1 MAILFNDQSKIWWEY
16 TDKKERAKAL
26 FDHINALKNRQSAGV
41 TDRNLRHAR
50 LYGNS
55 EISGLRPYQYSNTL
69 TDRTLT
75 MNVIQAAVDTATAR
89 VGKSKPRPQFL
100 TFKGNYKLKKEA
112 EKLQLFTDGMFEEN
126 KMYPLGQRVFKDAGI
141 MGTGAI
147 KFFKG
152 KRLVKE
158 GKYKTAII
166 AERVFIDEI
175 VVDEVECMYD
185 DPISM
190 YQLKVVPRRTLKALY
205 PKKTK
210 VIDDAKADNDITYL
224 YSGLDQMTVVCE
236 AWKLPSGPGSGDGL
250 HIIACDSGEL
260 FEEEWTHDWWPFEF
274 FRWNRRPFGFY
285 GQGIAEMLTGIQ
297 YEINK
302 LLKVIQLSMH
312 LGSIPK
318 IFLDANSKI
327 VKQHLNNE
335 IGGIITY
342 QGMKPSYDQLMAVPP
357 VLFEQL
363 QKLYERS
370 FDLVGLSQMSVTGQ
384 KPAGLNSGKA
394 LRTFNN
400 IEADRFSIVAQD
412 YDSFMVGCAK
422 KFILMS
428 EMVAKKDKT
437 LSVTAFNNK
446 EIEDIKWSEIDLER
460 DQWCMR
466 VFPTNFL
473 QNTPEGK
480 IEDVKDL
487 MSIGMLDRNQA
498 SSLMDFPDLD
508 QFTQYNNAATD
519 DIMAV
524 MYDIIEEGK
533 YNPPMPQQALDYGK
547 KLFQQVW
554 LKMKHQSLEPEK
566 LEMLLR
572 WVEDADMLQ
581 QKVMAPIG
589 NPNASIV
596 VGQQPGN
603 TGVATTPPTQGQ
615 QSATPQPT
623 QGQMAPMPQ
632 Q

>member
-26 FDHINALKNRQSAGV
+26 FDHITALKNRQSAGV

-75 MNVIQAAVDTATAR
+75 MNVVQAACDTATAR
-89 VGKSKPRPQFL
+89 IGKSKPRPQFL
-100 TFKGNYKLKKEA
+100 TYKGNYKLKKEA
-112 EKLQLFTDGMFEEN
+112 EKLQLYTDGTFEEN
-126 KMYPLGQRVFKDAGI
+126 NMYQTGQRIFKDGCI
-141 MGTGAI
+141 MGTGTI

-152 KRLVKE
+152 KREVKE
-158 GKYKTAII
+158 GKWKTAIRS
-166 AERVFIDEI
+166 ERVFIDEI
-175 VVDEVECMYD
+175 VVDEVECMYN
-185 DPISM
+185 DPISL

-205 PKKTK
+205 PKKSAM
-210 VIDDAKADNDITYL
+210 IDEAKADNDITYL

-236 AWKLPSGPGSGDGL
+236 AWKLPSGPDAKDGL
-250 HIIACDSGEL
+250 HIICVDSGEL
-260 FEEEWTHDWWPFEF
+260 FTEEWCQEWFPFEF

-285 GQGIAEMLTGIQ
+285 GQGIAEILTGVQ

-342 QGMKPSYDQLMAVPP
+342 QGMKPSYDQLMAIPP

-363 QKLYERS
+363 QRLYERA
-370 FDLVGLSQMSVTGQ
+370 FDLIGLSQMSVSGD
-384 KPAGLNSGKA
+384 KPKGLDSGKA

-400 IEADRFSIVAQD
+400 IESDRFSIVAQD
-412 YDSFMVGCAK
+412 YDHFMVNCAR

-428 EMVAKKDKT
+428 EQVAKKDKD

-446 EIEDIKWSEIDLER
+446 EIEDIKWSEINLER

-524 MYDIIEEGK
+524 MYDIIEEGI

-581 QKVMAPIG
+581 QMAMPAVG
-589 NPNASIV
+589 NPNAQVTI
-596 VGQQPGN
+596 GQQPGN
-603 TGVATTPPTQGQ
+603 TGTSVDPGQ
-615 QSATPQPT
+615 QQPA
-623 QGQMAPMPQ
+623 QMPQ

>member
-1 MAILFNDQSKIWWEY
+1 MAILFNDQSIIWWEVK
-16 TDKKERAKAL
+16 DKKDRAKAL
-26 FDHINALKNRQSAGV
+26 FDHITALKNRQSAGV
-41 TDRNLRHAR
+41 TDRNLRNVR

-75 MNVIQAAVDTATAR
+75 MNVIQSAIDTATAR
-89 VGKSKPRPQFL
+89 IGKAKPRPQFL
-100 TFKGNYKLKKEA
+100 TYKGNYKLKKEA
-112 EKLQLFTDGMFEEN
+112 EKLQLFTDGMFGEN
-126 KMYPLGQRVFKDAGI
+126 NIYQVGQRIFKDAGI
-141 MGTGAI
+141 MGTGCI
-147 KFFKG
+147 KFYKG
-152 KRLVKE
+152 KRQVKE
-158 GKYKTAII
+158 GKYKTAIC

-175 VVDEVECMYD
+175 IVDEVECMYD
-185 DPISM
+185 DPM
-190 YQLKVVPRRTLKALY
+190 AYYQMKVVPRRVLEAMYKN
-205 PKKTK
+205 KSQIIK
-210 VIDDAKADNDITYL
+210 DSKADNDITYL
-224 YSGLDQMTVVCE
+224 YSGLDQMVVIVE
-236 AWKLPSGPGSGDGL
+236 AWKLPSAPDAGDGL
-250 HIIACDSGEL
+250 HIIALDSGEL
-260 FEEEWTHDWWPFEF
+260 FSEVWEQEWAPFEF

-285 GQGIAEMLTGIQ
+285 GQGIAEILTGIQ

-342 QGMKPSYDQLMAVPP
+342 QGMKPTYDQLMAIPP

-363 QKLYERS
+363 QNLYERA

-384 KPAGLNSGKA
+384 KPAGLDSGKA
-394 LRTFNN
+394 LRTYNDIN
-400 IEADRFSIVAQD
+400 TDRFSIVAQD
-412 YDSFMVGCAK
+412 YDHFMVNCAK
-422 KFILMS
+422 KFIYMS
-428 EMVAKKDKT
+428 ELVSKKDKG

-446 EIEDIKWSEIDLER
+446 EIEDIKWSDIDLQR
-460 DQWCMR
+460 DQWSMR

-473 QNTPEGK
+473 QMTPEGK

-487 MSIGMLDRNQA
+487 MSIGMLDKNQA

-524 MYDIIEEGK
+524 MYDIIDEGK
-533 YNPPMPQQALDYGK
+533 YNPPMPQQALDYGI
-547 KLFQQVW
+547 KLFQQVY

-566 LEMLLR
+566 LEMLMR
-572 WVEDADMLQ
+572 WCEDADMLKAMAMPQ
-581 QKVMAPIG
+581 APIG
-589 NPNASIV
+589 NPAAQV
-596 VGQQPGN
+596 TVGQQPGS
-603 TGVATTPPTQGQ
+603 TGTSVTPGQ
-615 QSATPQPT
+615 QPAAPQL
-623 QGQMAPMPQ
+623 GQQAPQ